1 MIKELQVV
9 TSSHS
14 LSVQTA
20 TLNADTNSLKT
31 TIDLIILLTAVLY
44 FTDILNYVQLILTKC
59 AKWPKNFDE

>member
-1 MIKELQVV
+1 MIQELQVV
-9 TSSHS
+9 FSSHS

-44 FTDILNYVQLILTKC
+44 FTDILKYVQLILTKC
-59 AKWPKNFDE
+59 AKWPKIFDE